1 MYRQRIIKMSTYKL
15 IKKRVQ
21 NSSLEKITKSLEYSS
36 IEKAEKIIHRFLTS
50 KDLYSWLDSGYYDFK
65 YTPKLF
71 LQKLC
76 QIFQLNYSDLEEELR
91 KQNIYYDEVKR
102 VKKNYIFINTNFKR
116 KSEPIFALACL
127 EHTRQ
132 VPLNVKDVVFKN
144 IEQTLEIVSKQIQEH
159 YKKSDGR
166 LNIWGVID
174 SYIYYHSNEV
184 FTFNKEGEIIANKRV
199 NTSKAKLKL
208 KGKTLC

>member
-1 MYRQRIIKMSTYKL
+1 
-15 IKKRVQ
+15 
-21 NSSLEKITKSLEYSS
+21 
-36 IEKAEKIIHRFLTS
+36 LTS

-102 VKKNYIFINTNFKR
+102 VKKNYIFVNTNFKR

-127 EHTRQ
+127 EHTKR
-132 VPLNVKDVVFKN
+132 VPLNVKDIVFKN
-144 IEQTLEIVSKQIQEH
+144 IEQTLEIVSKQIQKH

-166 LNIWGVID
+166 LNIWGKIINYV
-174 SYIYYHSNEV
+174 YYHENEI
-184 FTFNKEGEIIANKRV
+184 FIFDLNGNKIENQQINRSHAIL
-199 NTSKAKLKL
+199 TL
-208 KGKTLC
+208 KGKRLC